1 MLHPTPSRPARI
13 CFLLLIICGAA
24 CLPARAQWGSI
35 RANNRS
41 ARGARSPEQARVN
54 VPHQGRQEGEAAHFE
69 HRVPGVLPGRGEE
82 RERHWGEEGLE
93 HRHYDFDEDRE
104 RGYFWSGI
112 NPGMAF
118 GSLPPGYLPLT
129 VGNTPYYYYGG
140 AYYEQAPSGYV
151 AVTPPIGAIV
161 PSLPPGAEA
170 LSAGPNVDYYGG
182 GAFYQQGPQGF
193 TVVPPP
199 LGVTVSVLPPGATQ
213 VYIGGTLYYQYNG
226 VYFLPVMQDGVLVYT
241 TVQPP

>member
-1 MLHPTPSRPARI
+1 MLNENHGRPAGI
-13 CFLLLIICGAA
+13 CLPLLLICTAV

-41 ARGARSPEQARVN
+41 ARELHAPAQAHVN
-54 VPHQGRQEGEAAHFE
+54 VPRQGRQEDQGARFE
-69 HRVPGVLPGRGEE
+69 RQGRVALPEHGGGG
-82 RERHWGEEGLE
+82 ERHWGEEGLE
-93 HRHYDFDEDRE
+93 RRHYDFDEDRQ

-118 GSLPPGYLPLT
+118 GALPPGYLPLT
-129 VGNTPYYYYGG
+129 VGNTPYFYYGG
-140 AYYEQAPSGYV
+140 AYYEQGPSGYI
-151 AVTPPIGAIV
+151 AVNPPIGAIV
-161 PSLPPGAEA
+161 PGLPPGAEA
-170 LSAGPNVDYYGG
+170 VSAGPNVEYYAG

-213 VYIGGTLYYQYNG
+213 VYIGGNLYYQYNG